1 MRPVHCI
8 TLPLVLICIEKESRY
23 LQHLTSSF
31 MENPLTDISL
41 IGSSTFVCYHKLL
54 QASITLAIWNNEEK
68 RGFNTTK
75 GAWIWFYSDSLMISR
90 LGQIKILS
98 RYNPSNYVLTW

>member
-1 MRPVHCI
+1 
-8 TLPLVLICIEKESRY
+8 
-23 LQHLTSSF
+23 

-68 RGFNTTK
+68 RDFNTTK
-75 GAWIWFYSDSLMISR
+75 GAWIWFYSDSLMISE
-90 LGQIKILS
+90 LIQTGSDI
-98 RYNPSNYVLTW
+98 NPPEI